1 MCVCDRVKINSE
13 AITHNDTRRNATLSC
28 WLFGS
33 RSTFAP
39 RSMSRTTLRASDR
52 FRIIYFFFSRHVVH
66 TCNPLTLTL
75 AIDYDTDDKH
85 TRLVSIFFFFFYC
98 VIGLVN
104 QRRYRFRTKSDVFV
118 HDRFGYVVIPSN
130 NLPSTNFV
138 SNLPPVLEFK
148 TVTSGEY

>member
-85 TRLVSIFFFFFYC
+85 TRLVSIFFFFF
-98 VIGLVN
+98 IAWL
-104 QRRYRFRTKSDVFV
+104 DW
-118 HDRFGYVVIPSN
+118 
-130 NLPSTNFV
+130 STNVDIDFER
-138 SNLPPVLEFK
+138 NLMYSFTIDSGMLWYRQ
-148 TVTSGEY
+148 TTSRQLILSATFRQYSSSKQ